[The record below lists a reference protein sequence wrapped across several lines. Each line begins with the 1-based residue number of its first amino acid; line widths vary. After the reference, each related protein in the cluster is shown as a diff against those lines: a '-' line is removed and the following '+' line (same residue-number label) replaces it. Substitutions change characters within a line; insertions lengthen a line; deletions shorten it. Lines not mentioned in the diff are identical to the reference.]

1 MSNIK
6 PRQLATAYC
15 RQSIDIKN
23 NMWIVFN
30 SESDTAIAELPYA
43 NTPKEA
49 MSYLHFARE
58 FEASAFD
65 DGIRFGQA
73 RIIEEANA
81 KINALDQLVA
91 ALKIENEGLATNL
104 ERHIIGE

>member
-1 MSNIK
+1 MSTNN
-6 PRQLATAYC
+6 PRKLATAYC

-23 NMWIVFN
+23 NMWIVFD
-30 SESDTAIAELPYA
+30 SESNTPIAELPHA

-49 MSYLHFARE
+49 MSYLHFARQ

-65 DGIRFGQA
+65 EGIKFGQA

-104 ERHIIGE
+104 EQHIIGG